1 MRSAHEKHDVWNGA
15 QYPLKWAI
23 YCWRENIVLFLEST
37 SYVWATAFGRD
48 VGDSKKP
55 LTLSARYLSS
65 WLAFLS
71 LIFVNVYV
79 ARLMAEIVK
88 QEPTKP
94 FTSLQDPEV
103 NIMYKSALLVPT
115 CNNLVDIIRL
125 VARLFQQVRYSH
137 NIKILLQP
145 CVVNLVTFLLYH
157 DCIRLVRTTL

>member
-1 MRSAHEKHDVWNGA
+1 METAT
-15 QYPLKWAI
+15 YFL
-23 YCWRENIVLFLEST
+23 REDFSFFLEST

-103 NIMYKSALLVPT
+103 NSGICA
-115 CNNLVDIIRL
+115 
-125 VARLFQQVRYSH
+125 
-137 NIKILLQP
+137 
-145 CVVNLVTFLLYH
+145 CVSQIQNENVYLRKLNSLYFY
-157 DCIRLVRTTL
+157 